1 MSDNYLGNPNLKK
14 VNTPQEFTKKQILE
28 YQKCAKDP
36 IYFMTKYIRIVSL
49 DDGLVP
55 FKMYDFQKHI
65 VRTIHDN
72 RFTIC
77 KLPRQSGKSTTTVS
91 YLLHYALFNPNSNIA
106 ILANKSS
113 TARDI
118 LGRVQLAYENLP
130 KWMQQGVINWNKG
143 NIELENKSVIV
154 AAATSSSAIRGGS
167 YNIIFLD
174 EFAFVPA
181 NIAEQ
186 FFSAVYPTISAGTQT
201 KMIIVSTP
209 YGMNQF
215 YKLWTDAENKRNDY
229 VPIEVH
235 WSEVPGRDEAWK
247 EATIRNTSAE
257 QFQQEFECVDGNTIV
272 ETEDGKIKI
281 EDLYKKLLKKRV
293 GQMFRT
299 NTDNIKILSTS
310 GFSNFNGIQKVKR
323 NLYQHIIFD
332 DKSEIKTS
340 INHPFG
346 KDKILAR
353 NVKVGDYLSSKKVLY
368 NELVNEK
375 IFLYDPINVEKENLY
390 ITNGVVSHN
399 CEFLG
404 SVNTLINPS
413 KIKTLAYMNPIQS
426 NAGLDVYED
435 PKKGNTYVCTVDVA
449 RGVSKDYSAF
459 LILDVTQMPFRIVAK
474 FRNNEIRPLLF
485 PHTIDQVCKAFNHAH
500 VLVETNDLGQQIA
513 EALQFELEYDNLL
526 MTTQRGR
533 AGQILGAGFSGRGSG
548 FGVKMTKQIKKIG
561 CANIK
566 TLIESDKVI
575 IQDFNIIEEMSTF
588 IRKGQSWQADD
599 GANDDLMMCLVIF
612 GWLSNQPFFKE
623 LTDTNARQML
633 YEEQQ
638 HLIEQD
644 MAPFGFVDDGTPDH
658 EKSEVDEYGTVWH
671 PVVHKGS

>member
-1 MSDNYLGNPNLKK
+1 
-14 VNTPQEFTKKQILE
+14 
-28 YQKCAKDP
+28 
-36 IYFMTKYIRIVSL
+36 
-49 DDGLVP
+49 
-55 FKMYDFQKHI
+55 
-65 VRTIHDN
+65 
-72 RFTIC
+72 
-77 KLPRQSGKSTTTVS
+77 VS

-130 KWMQQGVINWNKG
+130 KWLQQGVINWNKG

-181 NIAEQ
+181 NIAEM
-186 FFSAVYPTISAGTQT
+186 FFSAVYPTISAGTKT

-229 VPIEVH
+229 VPIEVN

-247 EATIRNTSAE
+247 EATIRNTSPE
-257 QFQQEFECVDGNTIV
+257 QFQQEFE
-272 ETEDGKIKI
+272 
-281 EDLYKKLLKKRV
+281 
-293 GQMFRT
+293 
-299 NTDNIKILSTS
+299 
-310 GFSNFNGIQKVKR
+310 
-323 NLYQHIIFD
+323 
-332 DKSEIKTS
+332 
-340 INHPFG
+340 
-346 KDKILAR
+346 
-353 NVKVGDYLSSKKVLY
+353 
-368 NELVNEK
+368 
-375 IFLYDPINVEKENLY
+375 
-390 ITNGVVSHN
+390 

-404 SVNTLINPS
+404 SVNTLISPA
-413 KIKTLAYMNPIQS
+413 KIKNMAYENPIIS
-426 NAGLDVYED
+426 NAGLDIYED
-435 PKKGNTYVCTVDVA
+435 PIKDRTYVCTVDVA

-459 LILDVTQMPFRIVAK
+459 VIMDVSQMPFKIVAK

-485 PHTIDQVCKAFNHAH
+485 PHTIEKVCKAYNHAH

-566 TLIESDKVI
+566 TLIESDKVLI
-575 IQDFNIIEEMSTF
+575 NDFNIIEEMSTF
-588 IRKGQSWQADD
+588 IRKGQSWQADE
-599 GANDDLMMCLVIF
+599 GSTDDLMMCLVIF

-623 LTDTNARQML
+623 MTDTNARQML

-638 HLIEQD
+638 SLIEQD

-671 PVVHKGS
+671 PVVHKGN

>member
-1 MSDNYLGNPNLKK
+1 MSDAYLGNPNLKK
-14 VNTPQEFTKKQILE
+14 VNTPIEFTKEQIKE
-28 YQKCAKDP
+28 YQKCAQDP
-36 IYFMTKYIRIVSL
+36 IYFMRNYIRIVSL
-49 DDGLVP
+49 DEGLVP
-55 FKMYDFQKHI
+55 FKMYPFQEHI

-130 KWMQQGVINWNKG
+130 KWLQQGVINWNKG

-174 EFAFVPA
+174 EFAFVPP
-181 NIAEQ
+181 NIAEM
-186 FFSAVYPTISAGTQT
+186 FFSAVYPTISSGHKT

-215 YKLWTDAENKRNDY
+215 YKLWTDAVEKRNDY

-247 EATIRNTSAE
+247 DATIRNTSAE
-257 QFQQEFECVDGNTIV
+257 QFQQEFEC
-272 ETEDGKIKI
+272 
-281 EDLYKKLLKKRV
+281 
-293 GQMFRT
+293 
-299 NTDNIKILSTS
+299 
-310 GFSNFNGIQKVKR
+310 
-323 NLYQHIIFD
+323 
-332 DKSEIKTS
+332 
-340 INHPFG
+340 
-346 KDKILAR
+346 
-353 NVKVGDYLSSKKVLY
+353 
-368 NELVNEK
+368 
-375 IFLYDPINVEKENLY
+375 
-390 ITNGVVSHN
+390 
-399 CEFLG
+399 EFLG
-404 SVNTLINPS
+404 SVNTLISPA
-413 KIKTLAYMNPIQS
+413 KIKNMAFTTPKTS
-426 NAGLDVYED
+426 SGGLDVYED
-435 PKKGNTYVCTVDVA
+435 PIEGKTYTITVDVA
-449 RGVSKDYSAF
+449 RGVMKDYSAF
-459 LILDVTQMPFRIVAK
+459 VVMDVSQMPYRVVAK
-474 FRNNEIRPLLF
+474 YKNNDIKPLLF
-485 PHTIDQVCKAFNHAH
+485 PSIIDRVGKAYNRAH

-513 EALQFELEYDNLL
+513 EALNFELEYDNLL
-526 MTTQRGR
+526 MTTNRGR
-533 AGQILGAGFSGRGSG
+533 AGQILGAMFSGRGSG

-566 TLIESDKVI
+566 TLIESDKVQ

-588 IRKGQSWQADD
+588 VRRGQSWQADE
-599 GANDDLMMCLVIF
+599 GNNDDLMMCLVIF

-623 LTDTNARQML
+623 MTDTNARQML

-638 HLIEQD
+638 NLIEQD
-644 MAPFGFVDDGTPDH
+644 MAPFGFVDDGLNEHKP
-658 EKSEVDEYGTVWH
+658 EIDEYGTVWH
-671 PVVHKGS
+671 PVVRKGQ